1 MNFINLI
8 GLHIKQINKVV
19 VLINLF
25 RVSEL
30 LFLGIFVFISI
41 TNKNVSKALDRLKP
55 NKALKIY
62 LNFYNDRKE
71 LYKEFKDDKKGY
83 VYMIVNKLNGK
94 CYVGSTR
101 SIKVRL
107 YNYFNLTHHASQSGR
122 PISSAILKYG
132 LVNFAFI
139 ILEEVDLDLFNLEER
154 ETFWIKEIKPEYN
167 AIKEAARNLSVPHL
181 LDTVL
186 KISENRSSGVVYI
199 YDEFQK
205 LLVIVPSLT
214 SLAVSLGNKSIT
226 ISLRRA
232 MESGSLFRSSWYLS
246 KHPFNLDEKP
256 LMEFSSLEYSDLI
269 EKMKSQK
276 HIRKAIFVFKDG
288 EFICKYNGI
297 MEAEKALNISH
308 DTINDNIEKNS
319 AYKGYRFSLHR
330 IK

>member
-1 MNFINLI
+1 MGSFILLNI
-8 GLHIKQINKVV
+8 VNK
-19 VLINLF
+19 N
-25 RVSEL
+25 
-30 LFLGIFVFISI
+30 I
-41 TNKNVSKALDRLKP
+41 TNALDRLKP
-55 NKALKIY
+55 NKALKTY
-62 LNFYNDRKE
+62 TNFYNDRKE
-71 LYKEFKDDKKGY
+71 LYMEFKGDKKGY
-83 VYMIVNKLNGK
+83 IYMIVNKLNGK

-101 SIKVRL
+101 SMKVRL
-107 YNYFNLTHHASQSGR
+107 YNYFNLTHHLSQKGR

-139 ILEEVDLDLFNLEER
+139 IIEEVNLEMYNLEER
-154 ETFWIKEIKPEYN
+154 ETFWIKQIKPEYN

-181 LDTVL
+181 LETVL

-226 ISLRRA
+226 ISLKRA
-232 MESGSLFRSSWYLS
+232 MESESLFRSSWYIS
-246 KHPFNLDEKP
+246 KYPFNLDEKP
-256 LMEFSSLEYSDLI
+256 LMEFSSPEYSDLI

-288 EFICKYNGI
+288 EFFCKYNGI

-308 DTINDNIEKNS
+308 DTIKNNIEKNS
-319 AYKGYRFSLHR
+319 TYKGYRFSLHR